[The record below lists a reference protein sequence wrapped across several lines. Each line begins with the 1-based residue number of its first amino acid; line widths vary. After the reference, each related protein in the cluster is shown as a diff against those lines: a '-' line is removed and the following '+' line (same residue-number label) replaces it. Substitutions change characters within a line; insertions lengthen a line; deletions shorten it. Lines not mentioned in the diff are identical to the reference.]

1 MTSRSLKKLS
11 YAVLAGPSILI
22 YGIVI
27 VLPVVV
33 SVVLGFTEWG
43 GFGPPKFVGLANY
56 VNMFKDPVFLLDLR
70 NNGLIVAVSLF
81 GQIPLGFVLAYFVN
95 RRLVHAGKFFEVMIF
110 LPITISAI
118 VVAILWNRI
127 FSPVGIYT
135 EMMRDFLHD
144 PRYVMMVSESRELA
158 FFPILFVILWM
169 YTGLYMIIFLANLQK
184 IQRSTIEAAVIDGA
198 TEGQILG
205 RIIIPAMVGVLFTTS
220 VLAISGS
227 LTSFALIYAMT
238 EGGPAHFTEV
248 IAIYMYNNTF
258 SYYRYGFGSAVS
270 VVIVV
275 LSMGLISLV
284 RSIFNRIERR
294 FE

>member
-11 YAVLAGPSILI
+11 YAILAGPSILI
-22 YGIVI
+22 YSLVI
-27 VLPVVV
+27 ILPVVV
-33 SVVLGFTEWG
+33 SLVLGFTRWG
-43 GFGPPKFVGLANY
+43 GFGAPKFVGLENY
-56 VNMFKDPVFLLDLR
+56 VTMFKDSVFLLDLR
-70 NNGLIVAVSLF
+70 NNALIVAVSLF

-95 RRLVHAGKFFEVMIF
+95 RRLVRAGKFFEVMIF

-135 EMMRDFLHD
+135 EMMRDLLHD
-144 PRYVMMVSESRELA
+144 PRYVMMVSENRNLA

-184 IQRSTIEAAVIDGA
+184 IPRSTIEAAVIDGA

-205 RIIIPAMVGVLFTTS
+205 RLIVPAMVGVLFTTS

-284 RSIFNRIERR
+284 RWIFNRVEQR